1 GQDIEATSR
10 SLWLMITQFVPW
22 FVLETLLIH
31 KFGTT
36 PGKRLLGIRVTEP
49 DGSHLSLAAATRRS
63 LRVLIAGIGFGLGHL
78 SVFCPG
84 LSWFIARKLGAPV
97 WDHLGGHRVSTR
109 PLKASGIISTISLYF
124 IAAHLLSAIFA
135 P

>member
-1 GQDIEATSR
+1 
-10 SLWLMITQFVPW
+10 
-22 FVLETLLIH
+22 
-31 KFGTT
+31 
-36 PGKRLLGIRVTEP
+36 GKRLLGIRVTEP

-78 SVFCPG
+78 SVFCQG

-109 PLKASGIISTISLYF
+109 PLKASGIISTIILYF

-135 P
+135 PYFMDAVLEHYPFMKEHFEKNPPWQLPKRD